1 MRESDGSM
9 KTSELANLK
18 VAVIGGGFGG
28 AAATVFLTRLGA
40 DVHLYEQA
48 SATGEV
54 GAGIGMRPP
63 TVEVFRKWGIFDAMA
78 SVSSA
83 SDYFEIL
90 TDQGAPV
97 LREEWPKKHD
107 YVQENKTLLIHRA
120 DFIDTFVKH
129 IPAERLH
136 LGHKL
141 VSITDHGDEATVAF
155 ENGHEVTADL
165 VVSAEGIRSTVRT
178 QVFADVQPVFAH
190 AHAHRAV
197 ISADDTYGLVTD
209 DNFRMYQGENG
220 SLIYFLPLRHRDQVS
235 FDITAPS
242 DDDSWHPDVTVEG
255 IAGLLN
261 GFDERLRNIARNLDP
276 ATVTSRGVYDIDSI
290 DTWHTDSVVLI
301 GDAAHAML
309 HHQGQGANQ
318 TLQDSSAL
326 AEALH
331 EADSVQSA
339 LALYQARRKPT
350 TDALQHVSRQEW
362 DSKDG
367 LKTAFPETASI
378 D

>member
-1 MRESDGSM
+1 M
-9 KTSELANLK
+9 KTSEIENLK

-28 AAATVFLTRLGA
+28 AAATVFLNKLGA

-48 SATGEV
+48 TATGEV

-63 TVEVFRKWGIFDAMA
+63 TVEVFREWGIFDAMA

-90 TDQGAPV
+90 TGQGEV
-97 LREEWPKKHD
+97 IMREEWPKIHE
-107 YVQENKTLLIHRA
+107 YEQVNKTRLIHRA
-120 DFIDTFVKH
+120 DFIDTFVEH
-129 IPAERLH
+129 VPAERLH

-141 VSITDHGDEATVAF
+141 VSITDHGDQATVTF
-155 ENGHEVTADL
+155 DNGHEVTTDL
-165 VVSAEGIRSTVRT
+165 VISAEGIRSTVRA
-178 QVFADVQPVFAH
+178 QLFADVQPVFGH

-197 ISADDTYGLVTD
+197 ISADDTYGVVVD
-209 DNFRMYQGENG
+209 DNFRMYRQENG
-220 SLIYFLPLRHRDQVS
+220 SMLYLLPLRHRNQVS

-242 DDDSWHPDVTVEG
+242 NDDSWRPEVTG
-255 IAGLLN
+255 DQIAALLD

-276 ATVTSRGVYDIDSI
+276 ATVTSRGVYDIDSL
-290 DTWHTDSVVLI
+290 DTWHSDSVVLI

-318 TLQDSSAL
+318 TVQDSSAL
-326 AEALH
+326 AEALQ
-331 EADSVQSA
+331 ESDSVPSA
-339 LALYQARRKPT
+339 LALYQSRRKPT
-350 TDALQHVSRQEW
+350 TDALQRVSREEW
-362 DSKDG
+362 DSKEG
-367 LKTAFPETASI
+367 LQTAFPETASI

>member
-1 MRESDGSM
+1 MQPSD
-9 KTSELANLK
+9 LK
-18 VAVIGGGFGG
+18 DLNVAVIGGGFGG
-28 AAATVFLTRLGA
+28 AAATVFLNKLGA

-63 TVEVFRKWGIFDAMA
+63 TVEVFRTWGIFDAMA

-90 TDQGAPV
+90 TGQGEV
-97 LREEWPKKHD
+97 ILREEWPKIHE
-107 YVQENKTLLIHRA
+107 YERVNKTRLVHRR
-120 DFIDTFVKH
+120 DFIDTFINH

-141 VSITDHGDEATVAF
+141 VSITDHGDQATVTF
-155 ENGHEVTADL
+155 ENGQEVTADL
-165 VVSAEGIRSTVRT
+165 VISAEGIRSVVRA
-178 QVFADVQPVFAH
+178 QLFADVQPVFGN

-197 ISADDTYGLVTD
+197 ISADEAYGMVVD
-209 DNFRMYQGENG
+209 DNFRMYREENG
-220 SLIYFLPLRHRDQVS
+220 SMLYFLPLRHRNQVS

-242 DDDSWHPDVTVEG
+242 NDDRWRPEMTGDQ
-255 IAGLLN
+255 IAALLD
-261 GFDERLRNIARNLDP
+261 GFDERLRKIARNLDP
-276 ATVTSRGVYDIDSI
+276 AAITSRGVYDIDPL
-290 DTWHTDSVVLI
+290 DTWHSDSVVLI

-318 TLQDSSAL
+318 TVQDSSAL
-326 AEALH
+326 AEALQ
-331 EADSVQSA
+331 ESDSVKSA
-339 LALYQARRKPT
+339 LALFQSRRKPT
-350 TDALQHVSRQEW
+350 TDALQRVSREEW
-362 DSKDG
+362 ESNEG
-367 LKTAFPETASI
+367 MQTAFPEKTSI